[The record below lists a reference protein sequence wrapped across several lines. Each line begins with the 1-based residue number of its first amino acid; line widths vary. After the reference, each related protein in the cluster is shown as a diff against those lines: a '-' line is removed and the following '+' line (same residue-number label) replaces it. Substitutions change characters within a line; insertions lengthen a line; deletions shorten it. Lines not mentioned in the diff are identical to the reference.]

1 MGYIGVSLI
10 LASFVWVIVAPPP
23 WIHPFM
29 PPFLLAWRNDTKL
42 LPPSSRSK
50 SSSPP
55 PPSDQHESKTT
66 TSTTTTNGHA
76 SEPSTKEQ
84 PRNAPP
90 PPTLNLPEG
99 TIAAPAPGPAPRNAT
114 AAAVAMPPPPPPPAI
129 HCSSPNPAIPAPPMV
144 TEPETEEQTTPKA
157 TPAAPAASVPS
168 FTLEEPSKAPAP
180 PSLGAS
186 LSSPSGSSLGKGS
199 MPPPPPPSTTSANMM
214 PPPAPTPRGPV
225 PPRLAAFPAMNSPQR
240 ARGPVPN
247 RGPAPGSSSSLGSSL
262 APPPT
267 HSAKAPKPTRKVI
280 LTPGHSPLDWAR
292 ISGPNADL
300 RNLPP
305 STPYLKVTPSMLKKM
320 TGRKGKDAW
329 MALGGRVYNISPYLP
344 YHPAGEPELLRGA
357 GRDATKLFGEI
368 HPWVNYETMLSA
380 CLVGLLVDEEEGTKP
395 SAMDE
400 MD

>member
-66 TSTTTTNGHA
+66 ASSTTTTNGHA
-76 SEPSTKEQ
+76 PEPSTKEQ
-84 PRNAPP
+84 PRDTPP
-90 PPTLNLPEG
+90 PPTLNLPDDPV
-99 TIAAPAPGPAPRNAT
+99 AAPAPAPRNTAT
-114 AAAVAMPPPPPPPAI
+114 AVSMPPPPPPVI
-129 HCSSPNPAIPAPPMV
+129 RRSSPSPSTPAPP
-144 TEPETEEQTTPKA
+144 TA
-157 TPAAPAASVPS
+157 TPAAPTASVPS
-168 FTLEEPSKAPAP
+168 FTLEEPSKAMAP

-199 MPPPPPPSTTSANMM
+199 MPPPPPPSTTSTNMM

-225 PPRLAAFPAMNSPQR
+225 PPRLAAFPAVNSPQR

-247 RGPAPGSSSSLGSSL
+247 RGPAPGSSSLGSSL

-329 MALGGRVYNISPYLP
+329 MALGGRVYNITPYLP

-357 GRDATKLFGEI
+357 GRDGTKLFGEI

-380 CLVGLLVDEEEGTKP
+380 CLVGLLVDEEEGSKP